1 MIQICDDQLIFLL
14 LLLVSVMAC
23 ETKEIL
29 TFTAHER
36 GTVEIKC
43 PYESGYEANEK
54 YLCRGECP
62 RVNKDKVVESGSSAR
77 DKRFSLTADKT
88 VHIFTVT
95 ITDLR
100 TEDQGQYWCGVDTGL
115 LKLDDFT
122 KVHLDIKHVSR
133 VSAVTGQHLNISCH
147 YKSELKN
154 DVKFICKGSDPSVC
168 VTSAIRTSSEIKS
181 YGRFSLSDNESAGVF
196 TVTITDL
203 TEEDSGIYWCGAAPR
218 GQEHKWISVTDLIV
232 SADTSE
238 SASPKPTTTTTR
250 ASCHTSKPA
259 TEDTAS
265 SRPTTSSSSSS
276 SSSSTSPSVSVFFSL
291 SANEVSPK
299 PQPGLTPIII
309 MVMVLGIL
317 TGFGLLFFIYLRQ
330 RQKKEGTQCTDVGHG
345 PSKNPPGGDMRKT
358 TETECVYEDISN
370 TLDHPDYSLVLPA
383 FAEHDDSVYALAQ
396 LPSSPSVEIN
406 YSSVRFTAA
415 HHSDRTSDGQETC
428 VYTTVR
434 P

>member
-14 LLLVSVMAC
+14 LLLVSVVSC

-43 PYESGYEANEK
+43 PYESRYKEYEK

-62 RVNKDKVVESGSSAR
+62 ILNKDKVIESGSSAG
-77 DKRFSLTADKT
+77 DERFSLTDDRTA
-88 VHIFTVT
+88 HIFTVT

-100 TEDQGQYWCGVDTGL
+100 TEDRGQYWCGIKTGL
-115 LKLDDFT
+115 LKLDDS
-122 KVHLDIKHVSR
+122 KEVHLDIKHVSR

-168 VTSAIRTSSEIKS
+168 EKSAIRASSETNS
-181 YGRFSLSDNESAGVF
+181 NSRFSLSDNESAGVF
-196 TVTITDL
+196 TVIITDL
-203 TEEDSGIYWCGAAPR
+203 TEEDSGRYWCGAAQR
-218 GQEHKWISVTDLIV
+218 GQEHKNKWISVIDLNV
-232 SADTSE
+232 SAGTSE
-238 SASPKPTTTTTR
+238 SASPKPTTTTTT
-250 ASCHTSKPA
+250 ASCHTSKA
-259 TEDTAS
+259 KTQDTSS
-265 SRPTTSSSSSS
+265 SRPVTSSTSP
-276 SSSSTSPSVSVFFSL
+276 SSTSPSVSMFFSH
-291 SANEVSPK
+291 NEVSPK

-317 TGFGLLFFIYLRQ
+317 TGFGLSFFIYLRW
-330 RQKKEGTQCTDVGHG
+330 RQKKEGTQCTDVAHG
-345 PSKNPPGGDMRKT
+345 PSKNPPGGDMR
-358 TETECVYEDISN
+358 ETREADCVYEDICS

-383 FAEHDDSVYALAQ
+383 CAEHDDSVYALAT

-406 YSSVRFTAA
+406 YSSIRFTAA
-415 HHSDRTSDGQETC
+415 HHSDRTSDGLETC

>member
-14 LLLVSVMAC
+14 LLLVSVVSC

-43 PYESGYEANEK
+43 PYESRYKEYEK

-62 RVNKDKVVESGSSAR
+62 ILNKDKVIESGSSAG
-77 DKRFSLTADKT
+77 DERFSLTDDRTA
-88 VHIFTVT
+88 HIFTVT

-100 TEDQGQYWCGVDTGL
+100 TEDRGQYWCGIKTGL
-115 LKLDDFT
+115 LKLDDS
-122 KVHLDIKHVSR
+122 KEVHLDIKHVSR

-168 VTSAIRTSSEIKS
+168 EKSAIRASSETNS
-181 YGRFSLSDNESAGVF
+181 NSRFSLSDNESAGVF
-196 TVTITDL
+196 TVIITDL
-203 TEEDSGIYWCGAAPR
+203 TEEDSGRYWCGAAQR
-218 GQEHKWISVTDLIV
+218 GQEHKNKWISVIDLNV

-238 SASPKPTTTTTR
+238 SVSPKPTTSR

-265 SRPTTSSSSSS
+265 SRLITASSSSSS
-276 SSSSTSPSVSVFFSL
+276 SSKSPSVLMFFSS

-299 PQPGLTPIII
+299 THTGLTPFILPS
-309 MVMVLGIL
+309 VMGIL
-317 TGFGLLFFIYLRQ
+317 MAFGFLVCIYLSCRQ
-330 RQKKEGTQCTDVGHG
+330 NKEGVRLRGVIHVLADNL
-345 PSKNPPGGDMRKT
+345 SAK
-358 TETECVYEDISN
+358 ECVFTPV
-370 TLDHPDYSLVLPA
+370 TLFRPLIL
-383 FAEHDDSVYALAQ
+383 SV
-396 LPSSPSVEIN
+396 IMK
-406 YSSVRFTAA
+406 
-415 HHSDRTSDGQETC
+415 
-428 VYTTVR
+428 
-434 P
+434 